1 MICLCIVSKKNIW
14 LFSFTRPYFIRLHS
28 HTWSLCMSCLICPLV
43 ERPRLSPSLSLDS
56 LPDPFLQCPLVTL
69 DCCPL
74 VPWSIWTLIIRY
86 KEWNVYKLMYN
97 IINENE
103 MWRYNC
109 SENDILSTREK
120 CKAKVDPELKLPKF
134 LQHGK

>member
-1 MICLCIVSKKNIW
+1 MAFLIYS
-14 LFSFTRPYFIRLHS
+14 
-28 HTWSLCMSCLICPLV
+28 SL
-43 ERPRLSPSLSLDS
+43 LSPSPFTYLVTVYVLPDLSTSRKTLSAPNLSLDS
-56 LPDPFLQCPLVTL
+56 PPDPFLQCPLVTL

-86 KEWNVYKLMYN
+86 KQWNVYKLMYN
-97 IINENE
+97 IINKNE

-109 SENDILSTREK
+109 SESDILSTREK